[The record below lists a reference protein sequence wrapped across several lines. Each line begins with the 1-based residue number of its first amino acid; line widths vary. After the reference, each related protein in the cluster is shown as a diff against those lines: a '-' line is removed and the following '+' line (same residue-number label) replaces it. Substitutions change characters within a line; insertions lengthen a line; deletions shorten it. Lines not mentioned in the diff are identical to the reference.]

1 MIMMAPP
8 RFRVI
13 PSYMKQNIATIT
25 LEIEERTAKKISL
38 VKLIV
43 SYKKNIDKLEIMIKR
58 QNYLRF
64 VKQS

>member
-1 MIMMAPP
+1 M
-8 RFRVI
+8 
-13 PSYMKQNIATIT
+13 
-25 LEIEERTAKKISL
+25 EERTAKKISL

-64 VKQS
+64 GSNPEIFFRCL